1 METKI
6 DARIALPLAA
16 FGSIVLLAL
25 VGSIVS
31 LGNQLSSIHWTL
43 GLIYYL
49 LVLALIVVGIVY
61 PIARTFA
68 RPVFGLYKLHEGS
81 DRSQAKHFRLLESNL
96 RRVKGVDKTSLRLPD
111 KTNETMSAAEFAA
124 IFKSLLE
131 PMADSHIKKA
141 AKAAFTTTAI
151 SQAPAF
157 DMVSVMAVNLR
168 MVRAIVEDCGY
179 RPSAPALLGLYVRAM
194 KATIIAGG
202 LEEMDFEEVMAL
214 IGGNAALTAS
224 SVVFSSAAQGAANA
238 FLTVRVGV
246 ITKALLFS
254 EEGPA
259 DMRELRRSSYGEAL
273 AFLKS
278 CGLMDDLRQ
287 AMASVAGSA
296 RDAAMAKAADMKDAA
311 VSKATGMR
319 DAATR
324 QMADFREDAMERI
337 AGIKDATSER
347 MADLK
352 GDMAKRASAA
362 KCNPQRQ
369 SQPGYTVSMPRRKR
383 ND

>member
-6 DARIALPLAA
+6 SARIAFPVVAIALLL
-16 FGSIVLLAL
+16 LLAL
-25 VGSIVS
+25 IGSIVS
-31 LGNQLSSIHWTL
+31 LGNQLSSIH
-43 GLIYYL
+43 
-49 LVLALIVVGIVY
+49 LVLGIAYYAAVLVLIVMGVAY
-61 PIARTFA
+61 PIARTIGH
-68 RPVFGLYKLHEGS
+68 PIVCLYELKTGS
-81 DRSQAKHFRLLESNL
+81 GRKREKH
-96 RRVKGVDKTSLRLPD
+96 LRLIIESLQRADLPSDTKARLAERPD
-111 KTNETMSAAEFAA
+111 DIAADECIAL
-124 IFKSLLE
+124 FKSTLE
-131 PMADSHIKKA
+131 PAIDRRIKDA
-141 AKAAFTTTAI
+141 AKASFVTTSI
-151 SQAPAF
+151 SQTPAL
-157 DMVSVMAVNLR
+157 DMISIMAIDFR
-168 MVRAIVEDCGY
+168 MIREIVEDCGY
-179 RPSAPALLGLYVRAM
+179 RPSAPALLGLYIRAM

-246 ITKALLFS
+246 ITKTLLFS

-278 CGLMDDLRQ
+278 CGLMGDLRQ

-296 RDAAMAKAADMKDAA
+296 HDAAMAKAADMKDAA
-311 VSKATGMR
+311 VFKATGMR